1 MNERDAIVFV
11 VDDDDAMRR
20 SLMYLCDSAGWR
32 VETFNSAQ
40 DFLARYNGHVPGCLV
55 LDVRMP
61 MMSGLGLQ
69 LALKDHGIELPVIF
83 LTGHG
88 DLSMAVQAMKTGA
101 CDFLEKPCKD
111 QVMLDAVTRAVQRS
125 IEKGRIGLQTRAAQQ
140 LDWVGFAALAA
151 GNGNRQ
157 AALHAL
163 TSSPTIR
170 AMPCVAAY
178 FSSVA
183 RSVVHAMMTRCPLCR
198 SSLAVAAS
206 SAIAWAA
213 GSAGGSPPSAVIK
226 RSKPSAK
233 PAAGIGSRVGLGAP
247 S

>member
-11 VDDDDAMRR
+11 VDDDAAMRR

-32 VETFNSAQ
+32 VETFDSAQ

-61 MMSGLGLQ
+61 MMSGLELQ

-88 DLSMAVQAMKTGA
+88 DLAMAVQAMKTGA

-125 IEKGRIGLQTRAAQQ
+125 IEEGRIGLQTRAAQQ
-140 LDWVGFAALAA
+140 ALATLTPREREVA
-151 GNGNRQ
+151 GMMAAGKPNKIIARELSISDKTVQVHRQ
-157 AALHAL
+157 HTMEKLGLHSAAEIAQLLMVAQG
-163 TSSPTIR
+163 SSPTTNN
-170 AMPCVAAY
+170 AA
-178 FSSVA
+178 
-183 RSVVHAMMTRCPLCR
+183 
-198 SSLAVAAS
+198 
-206 SAIAWAA
+206 
-213 GSAGGSPPSAVIK
+213 
-226 RSKPSAK
+226 
-233 PAAGIGSRVGLGAP
+233 
-247 S
+247 